1 MLGLTINQIALVD
14 AKKQEFS
21 VKECISRVAYKM
33 GLKDILGTCR
43 EKQHVTARI
52 IAIYLIRKNTRMNLK
67 EIGHVFNR
75 DHSTI
80 IYNLRQY
87 DALTQ
92 TKDKYFMDCLN
103 RVGC

>member
-1 MLGLTINQIALVD
+1 MLGIIINTDPLIG
-14 AKKQEFS
+14 AKKNEFS
-21 VKECISRVAYKM
+21 VKECINGIAFKM
-33 GLKDILGTCR
+33 GIHNILGTCKDR
-43 EKQHVTARI
+43 EHVTARI

-67 EIGHVFNR
+67 EIGRVFNR

>member
-1 MLGLTINQIALVD
+1 MLGIIINTDPLIG
-14 AKKQEFS
+14 AKRNEFS
-21 VKECISRVAYKM
+21 VKECINGIAFKM

-43 EKQHVTARI
+43 EKEYVTARI

-92 TKDKYFMDCLN
+92 IKDKYFMNCLKKV
-103 RVGC
+103 RC